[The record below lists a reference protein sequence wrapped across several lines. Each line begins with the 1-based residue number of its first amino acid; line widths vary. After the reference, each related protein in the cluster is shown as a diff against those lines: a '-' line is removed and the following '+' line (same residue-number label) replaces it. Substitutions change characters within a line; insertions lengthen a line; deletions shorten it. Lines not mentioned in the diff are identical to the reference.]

1 MPFSMEANMKTKFLL
16 LVILFLFTA
25 MAVAQTTIKK
35 YDIKSGIV
43 TFETTS
49 KVGGMEMKMKSIV
62 YFDDYGIK
70 ECKETY
76 TGDKLLRS
84 HFSDGKNLY
93 TIIFS
98 TKTARSEGKAF
109 RGTEVRVDWQEFGT
123 EKDRESGMIKKMPAM
138 TVAGKTCEVYQT
150 DDGKGMIATYAGWN
164 KILLYLDVQTK
175 GLRTTQEAVKVEENV
190 KVPLDKFIV
199 PAGYKIQ

>member
-1 MPFSMEANMKTKFLL
+1 MKTRFVLSS
-16 LVILFLFTA
+16 ILFLCTI
-25 MAVAQTTIKK
+25 MAVAQTVPKK

-43 TFETTS
+43 TFETTAQ
-49 KVGGMEMKMKSIV
+49 VGGMNMKTKSIV

-76 TGDKLLRS
+76 TGDKLTKS

-93 TIIFS
+93 SIIFS
-98 TKTARSEGKAF
+98 TKTARAEGKAF

-138 TVAGKTCEVYQT
+138 NVAGKTCEVYQT

-175 GLRTTQEAVKVEENV
+175 GLRTTQKAVKVEENV
-190 KVPLDKFIV
+190 KIPADKFVV
-199 PAGYKIQ
+199 PAGFKIQ